1 MTDIQFVSD
10 MTVELIDFMG
20 GDDRVVQ
27 AARVSTVGAATR
39 DDESAGL
46 INFLVRDRHG
56 SPLEHSTFQ
65 WRVTAPLFVW
75 REHHR
80 HRIASYNEE
89 SGRYKELDP
98 VFYVPAHERP
108 LVQVGKAGAYT
119 FEPGS
124 VEQSVMVRREMDD
137 ASWNA
142 YVAYKNMLHAG
153 VAREVARMILP
164 LNIMS
169 TCVVTM
175 NARALMNF
183 LSLRRNV
190 EGQAFPSFPQREI
203 EMVAERYESD
213 FERLM
218 PLTHAA
224 FVRHGRVSP

>member
-1 MTDIQFVSD
+1 
-10 MTVELIDFMG
+10 MTVELIDHMG

-27 AARVSTVGAATR
+27 AARVSTVGDKTADA
-39 DDESAGL
+39 ESAGL
-46 INFLVRDRHG
+46 INYLTRDRHG
-56 SPLEHSTFQ
+56 SPFEHSTFQ
-65 WRVTAPLFVW
+65 WRVTAPIFVW

-80 HRIASYNEE
+80 HRMASYNEQ
-89 SGRYKELDP
+89 SGRYMELEP

-108 LVQVGKAGAYT
+108 LVQVGKPGAYT
-119 FEPGS
+119 FTPGNES
-124 VEQSVMVRREMDD
+124 QIRATHDEIVILSRQAHLAYRVMLE
-137 ASWNA
+137 
-142 YVAYKNMLHAG
+142 KG
-153 VAREVARMILP
+153 IAREVARMILP

-190 EGQAFPSFPQREI
+190 EGQQFPSFPQQEI
-203 EMVAERYESD
+203 EMVAEQYERD

>member
-65 WRVTAPLFVW
+65 WRVTAPIMVW
-75 REHHR
+75 REHMR
-80 HRIASYNEE
+80 HRMASYNEQ
-89 SGRYKELDP
+89 SGRYMELEP
-98 VFYVPAHERP
+98 VFYMPAHDRP
-108 LVQVGKAGAYT
+108 MVQVGKAGAYT
-119 FEPGS
+119 FEPGDDWQTVS
-124 VEQSVMVRREMDD
+124 TRQRIRIASEKAYRTYREI
-137 ASWNA
+137 
-142 YVAYKNMLHAG
+142 LGEG
-153 VAREVARMILP
+153 VAREVARMVLP

-203 EMVAERYESD
+203 EMVAERYEAD